1 LRDSWGRSN
10 VPVGE
15 PFDPPWVF
23 GRPEQAGLDALLI
36 SETQCRLHVVRRPL
50 FVIILM
56 VILAIARLFCP
67 VSATDE
73 RPVGMQLV

>member
-36 SETQCRLHVVRRPL
+36 SENSMSAARRPSPL